1 MNSFRPSNNL
11 AQAASELESMRCL
24 NDDTVEFPTSARALL
39 YSIPGND
46 RCIDCGSLHP
56 QWASVTFGALL
67 CLQCSGT
74 HRSYGVQ
81 TSFVRS
87 VDMDTWSHTQVLRM
101 LEGGN
106 AQLQQFFDRHR
117 MSSDDSRNMKQK
129 RYHTKAAKFYR
140 IHLAQHAQDVK
151 DAGVY
156 LGREATRQ
164 RVQQQQQQ
172 DGASCN
178 SSDEDNSQQQS
189 QEQPCSAST
198 MQPHQQTQQQQQ
210 QQQIAVQ

>member
-1 MNSFRPSNNL
+1 MNSFRPTL
-11 AQAASELESMRCL
+11 AQVASELESMRCL
-24 NDDTVEFPTSARALL
+24 PVHNDSVEFPITARTLL
-39 YSIPGND
+39 YSLPGND
-46 RCIDCGSLHP
+46 RCMDCGSLHP
-56 QWASVTFGALL
+56 QWASVSFGALL

-87 VDMDTWSHTQVLRM
+87 VDMDAWSHSQILSM

-117 MSSDDSRNMKQK
+117 MSSHDNNNMKRK

-140 IHLAQHAQDVK
+140 IHLAHHAQDVRN
-151 DAGVY
+151 AGVY
-156 LGREATRQ
+156 LGREASRQ
-164 RVQQQQQQ
+164 RVQQQHQQ
-172 DGASCN
+172 DDASG
-178 SSDEDNSQQQS
+178 STYTSGEDHSQKQS
-189 QEQPCSAST
+189 PEQLCSAST
-198 MQPHQQTQQQQQ
+198 VQPHQPPPP

>member
-1 MNSFRPSNNL
+1 MNSFRPTL
-11 AQAASELESMRCL
+11 AQVASELELMRCL
-24 NDDTVEFPTSARALL
+24 PVHDDSVEFPIAARALL
-39 YSIPGND
+39 YSLPGND
-46 RCIDCGSLHP
+46 RCMDCGSLHP
-56 QWASVTFGALL
+56 QWASVSFGALL

-87 VDMDTWSHTQVLRM
+87 VDMDAWSHSQILRM

-117 MSSDDSRNMKQK
+117 MSSHDNNNMKRK

-140 IHLAQHAQDVK
+140 IHLAHHAQDVR

-156 LGREATRQ
+156 LGREASRQ
-164 RVQQQQQQ
+164 RVQHKQNQQ
-172 DGASCN
+172 DDAAGGTN
-178 SSDEDNSQQQS
+178 TSDEDRSQKQPP
-189 QEQPCSAST
+189 EQLCSAST
-198 MQPHQQTQQQQQ
+198 VQP